1 MLLYQLND
9 VEAYGGYQTIKVFF
23 NPSLT
28 VQYVE
33 LEEDY
38 QQIFNRFIDSLNILG
53 LLMPEA
59 PKPPAQDAG
68 FKDCGSI
75 LRINTRSPP
84 PLFLRPVFRMN
95 IEKAAQSAHENR
107 PYFPIS

>member
-1 MLLYQLND
+1 LSCNSQRAVDGVKIINSEELLCSNRLR
-9 VEAYGGYQTIKVFF
+9 IVF
-23 NPSLT
+23 T
-28 VQYVE
+28 
-33 LEEDY
+33 DY

-53 LLMPEA
+53 LLMPKA

-75 LRINTRSPP
+75 LRINTRFPP
-84 PLFLRPVFRMN
+84 PLFLRPVSRMN

-107 PYFPIS
+107 LYFPIS